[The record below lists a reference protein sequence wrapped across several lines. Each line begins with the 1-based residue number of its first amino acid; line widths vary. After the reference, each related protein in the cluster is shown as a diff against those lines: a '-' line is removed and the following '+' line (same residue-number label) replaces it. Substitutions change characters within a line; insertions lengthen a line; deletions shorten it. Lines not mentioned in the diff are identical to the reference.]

1 MNHATTIAKAF
12 SAKLRWNLTG
22 EQMYEIVTKNAS
34 EEYKHCCATHDYCDA
49 NMLMLEA
56 FEETNSR
63 LFNYN
68 SRSDAALWNEAW
80 TTARQNNFK
89 FD

>member
-1 MNHATTIAKAF
+1 MKYSTIIAKAF

-22 EQMYEIVTKNAS
+22 EQMHLIVTKNATPA
-34 EEYKHCCATHDYCDA
+34 YARCCTTQDYCDA
-49 NMLMLEA
+49 NVLMLEA
-56 FEETNSR
+56 FEESLNR

-68 SRSDAALWNEAW
+68 SRPDAALWNKAW
-80 TTARQNNFK
+80 TTARQHNFK